1 MGIKRSARIG
11 RDEDAL
17 NPWARRAAWAIA
29 AFLVALVV
37 VVGWAYWANWAR
49 YRSAQEQLETRMAR
63 LDGILASSSEI
74 DAQLTQARAAVS
86 PWFHPGGSD
95 GQNAALQ
102 GLRDLVVASG
112 ATLVSSQ
119 AAAVPAES
127 EQKLPRVRISATVT
141 GEWAQLVQLGEA
153 LQAKRPPY
161 LVHALNIQREGL
173 ANNKAAHRARMTVQ
187 LDVPLAQP
195 MEAKP

>member
-1 MGIKRSARIG
+1 MRIKRLARIG
-11 RDEDAL
+11 RGEHVL
-17 NPWARRAAWAIA
+17 NPWARRAAWAIV
-29 AFLVALVV
+29 AFLVVLVV
-37 VVGWAYWANWAR
+37 LVGWAYWANWAR

-63 LDGILASSSEI
+63 LDGILASSAEI
-74 DAQLTQARAAVS
+74 DTRLAQARAAVS

-127 EQKLPRVRISATVT
+127 DQKLPKVRISATVT
-141 GEWAQLVQLGEA
+141 GEWAQLVQLGDA

-187 LDVPLAQP
+187 LDAPLAQP